1 MKTSTLVV
9 VVAVI
14 LAIAVGAWWFT
25 RGKSEPQPAAP
36 GTAAT
41 ETSVGLGGQMFEQ
54 VSANPGEKMPET
66 NPFTGKT
73 VANPYSDSYKN
84 PFGQ

>member
-36 GTAAT
+36 GRAAA
-41 ETSVGLGGQMFEQ
+41 EAWGGLGGQMFEQ